1 MGLNLTYHLADF
13 QTGNLLDPVPLEA
26 VRLSSSLQP
35 GSFSGQLDMRKT
47 GRSMREG
54 RALLDLMRA
63 GKTTLVPIQ
72 EGLSTGPG
80 NPPVSRE
87 MGEWW
92 ISRADGSYASPIVTL
107 SGPEFAGYASHVVLW
122 DDFKAVSADPV
133 VVLRQMLW
141 DLYTTSQSVTV
152 DLQSW
157 ISHTGA
163 RVEIDAKKYSD
174 DHWSAIQALTDAEGG
189 PFEWVIRS
197 GLVQDGWV
205 PTRVTRRLE
214 VGQPTLGFSRNDIT
228 LEVSGPGQPP
238 ASLLDASWGW
248 DEAAS
253 ASVAFGYGA
262 GSGKDQVGPL
272 QVSRPRQTGE
282 PVKTRLVT
290 DTNAMTSPQ
299 LRRTVRAAMRN
310 FSPDERARTATMPVD
325 RYTPRTGEVYQW
337 RTDESWTRPAESGT
351 VRCVGWSWSSQSADV
366 YELDLVR

>member
-1 MGLNLTYHLADF
+1 MGLNLTYYLADF
-13 QTGNLLDPVPLEA
+13 QTGNLIDTIPLES
-26 VRLSSSLQP
+26 VSLSSSLRP
-35 GSFSGQLDMRKT
+35 GAFAAQLDMRKT
-47 GRSMREG
+47 GRSMAEG
-54 RALLDLMRA
+54 RALLNLMRA

-92 ISRADGSYASPIVTL
+92 ISRGAGSYASPIVTIG
-107 SGPEFAGYASHVVLW
+107 GPEFAGYASHVVLW
-122 DDFKAVSADPV
+122 DDFVSQSADPV
-133 VVLRQMLW
+133 VVMRQMLW

-163 RVEIDAKKYSD
+163 RVEIDARKYTD
-174 DHWSAIQALTDAEGG
+174 DHWSAIQALTDAADG

-197 GLVQDGWV
+197 GLVQSGWI

-228 LEVSGPGQPP
+228 LEVSGPGKPP

-248 DEAAS
+248 DEEAS
-253 ASVAFGYGA
+253 ASVLFGMGNGA
-262 GSGKDQVGPL
+262 GAKQIGPV
-272 QVSRPRQTGE
+272 QAARSRQTGE

-290 DTNAMTSPQ
+290 DRASMSLSQ
-299 LRRTVRAAMRN
+299 LRRTTRAALRN
-310 FSPDERARTATMPVD
+310 YTPEERARTATMPVD

-337 RTDESWTRPAESGT
+337 RSDESWTRPAESGT
-351 VRCVGWSWSSQSADV
+351 VRCVGWSWSSQSPDV

>member
-1 MGLNLTYHLADF
+1 MALDLTYYLADF
-13 QTGNLLDPVPLEA
+13 QTGNLLEPIPLEG

-35 GSFSGQLDMRKT
+35 GQFSAQLDMRKT
-47 GRSMREG
+47 GRSMSEG
-54 RALLDLMRA
+54 RELLGLIRA
-63 GKTTLVPIQ
+63 GKTTLVPIR

-80 NPPVSRE
+80 NPPTSRE
-87 MGEWW
+87 LGEWW
-92 ISRADGSYASPIVTL
+92 ISKVGGSYASPVVTL

-122 DDFKAVSADPV
+122 DDFKSVSADPV
-133 VVLRQMLW
+133 VTMRQMLW
-141 DLYTTSQSVTV
+141 DLFTTSQTVTV
-152 DLQSW
+152 DLQEW

-163 RVEIDAKKYSD
+163 RVEIDVKKYSD
-174 DHWSAIQALTDAEGG
+174 DHWSAIQALTDADGG

-197 GLVQDGWV
+197 GLVLDGWI

-248 DEAAS
+248 DEEAS
-253 ASVAFGYGA
+253 ASVLFGYGA
-262 GSGKDQVGPL
+262 GAGQDQIGPV
-272 QVSRPRQTGE
+272 QASRSRETGE

-290 DTNAMTSPQ
+290 DRNAAKLPQ
-299 LRRTVRAAMRN
+299 LRRTTRAALRN
-310 FSPDERARTATMPVD
+310 YSPEERARTATMPVD

-337 RTDESWTRPAESGT
+337 RADASWTRPAESGT
-351 VRCVGWSWSSQSADV
+351 VRCVGWSWSSQSPDV